1 MINLNDYK
9 RQVHSQSGEDG
20 IIEKI
25 FEFLDIKNGWYCE
38 FGAGDGN
45 WISNTRKLREEGWKG
60 VLIEG
65 DDESFANLETN
76 FGKHPDVS
84 IIKSYVSCEKN
95 ESLDDLLSNTNIP
108 KDFDLLSIDVDGNDL
123 WIWKSIKKYNPKVV
137 VVEYNC
143 DADPES
149 SLTIKYDPSHRFCE
163 NNYYGATAG
172 AFNKLAKEK
181 GYKLVASTDGL
192 NLFYC
197 REDLASDFKE
207 MDLSLVYVGKVWPF
221 SNKEMIEY

>member
-9 RQVHSQSGEDG
+9 KKIHSQDGEDG

-25 FEFLDIKNGWYCE
+25 FETLGIKNGWYCE

-45 WISNTRKLREEGWKG
+45 WISNTRYLRELGWNG

-65 DDESFANLETN
+65 DDPSFENLKNNYSSDKSLTLIKKYVDCE
-76 FGKHPDVS
+76 PDNNLDS
-84 IIKSYVSCEKN
+84 ILKN
-95 ESLDDLLSNTNIP
+95 TKIP
-108 KDFDLLSIDVDGNDL
+108 KEFDLLSIDVDGNDL
-123 WIWKSIKKYNPKVV
+123 WIWKSIENYNPKVV

-197 REDLASDFKE
+197 REDLALDFKE
-207 MDLSLVYVGKVWPF
+207 MDLSLVYRGKVWPF